1 MRQKRNLKRRGKHS
15 KFFISTWR
23 NYKKIEAT
31 YRKMRSHNDSDNIY
45 TWSGPI
51 QKLSGIILATYPG
64 TSVPIWLLSI
74 CDKYSTSY
82 QLHRHWRRMI
92 FKIIHDS
99 LLCSECI
106 WEHIGGN
113 EPVLAEN
120 IDHNHLLFLH
130 TIFSGSN
137 FFQVVEVLRPVWY
150 LIFLFLTILTKLSMK
165 TTKQV
170 KPKRNLSPP
179 NIHLSKLFHEKTHF

>member
-1 MRQKRNLKRRGKHS
+1 
-15 KFFISTWR
+15 
-23 NYKKIEAT
+23 
-31 YRKMRSHNDSDNIY
+31 MRSHNDSDNIY

-137 FFQVVEVLRPVWY
+137 FFQVLEVLRPVWY

-170 KPKRNLSPP
+170 KPKEIYHHKIFIYQNCSMKKHIFKQTDQSFFFCLCKS
-179 NIHLSKLFHEKTHF
+179 NGSKSINW

>member
-1 MRQKRNLKRRGKHS
+1 
-15 KFFISTWR
+15 
-23 NYKKIEAT
+23 
-31 YRKMRSHNDSDNIY
+31 MRSHNDSDNIY

-51 QKLSGIILATYPG
+51 QKLSGIILATYSG

-106 WEHIGGN
+106 WEHIGGI
-113 EPVLAEN
+113 EPVLAKN

-137 FFQVVEVLRPVWY
+137 FFQVVEVLRQVWY
-150 LIFLFLTILTKLSMK
+150 WIFLFLTILTKLSMK

-170 KPKRNLSPP
+170 KTKRNLSPQ